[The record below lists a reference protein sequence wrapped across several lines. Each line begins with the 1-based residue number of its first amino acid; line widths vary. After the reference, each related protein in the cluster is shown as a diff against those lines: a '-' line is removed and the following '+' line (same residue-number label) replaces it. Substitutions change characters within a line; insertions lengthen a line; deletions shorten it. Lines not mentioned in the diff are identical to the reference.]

1 MENMSVADY
10 LAIAE
15 RGGNDGV
22 WGSGNGFLWVILIF
36 LFFLGFSGNGL
47 FGGRH
52 NADSVQLTQVERD
65 VLNGTCGTQKEVI
78 ESRYTT
84 QLGLQNLQA
93 QMSDCCCATQRAID
107 SVKAEAYKNT
117 CDITNAIHAE
127 GEATRALI
135 TSNTIQELRDNLQA
149 AQLQLGNM
157 SQTQAIVNQLQPVPR
172 PAYLTCSPY
181 AAYGAF
187 GIGGYGCSGCNN
199 CGNLV

>member
-1 MENMSVADY
+1 MENMTVADY

-15 RGGNDGV
+15 RSDHDGV
-22 WGSGNGFLWVILIF
+22 WGGNGGFLWVILIF

-47 FGGRH
+47 FGNRS
-52 NADSVQLTQVERD
+52 ADSVQLSQLERD
-65 VLNGTCGTQKEVI
+65 VLNGTCNTQKEVI

-93 QMSDCCCATQRAID
+93 QMADCCCTTQRAID

-117 CDITNAIHAE
+117 CEITNAIHSE

-157 SQTQAIVNQLQPVPR
+157 SQTQAIINQLQPVPR

-181 AAYGAF
+181 AAYGPYGF
-187 GIGGYGCSGCNN
+187 GGFGCNN
-199 CGNLV
+199 CGGCNNLI